1 LGPQDTEGLNGA
13 IRQGLADEHQYDTMR
28 KNVPEAVMMFNWE
41 REPGKLPDI
50 YRRLSHRFDN
60 RSA

>member
-1 LGPQDTEGLNGA
+1 DWV
-13 IRQGLADEHQYDTMR
+13 LADDQQYDTMR

-41 REPGKLPDI
+41 RESGKLLDI

-60 RSA
+60 RAA